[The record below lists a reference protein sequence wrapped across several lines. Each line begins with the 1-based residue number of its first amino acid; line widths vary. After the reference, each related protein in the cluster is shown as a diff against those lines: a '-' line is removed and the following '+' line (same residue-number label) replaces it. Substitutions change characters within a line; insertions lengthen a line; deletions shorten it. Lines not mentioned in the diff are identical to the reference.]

1 MGLSEW
7 VETAVDSTTSR
18 MEGVREIG
26 EETEL
31 ETAERMENS
40 TAMVGVYQCLV
51 VLDKEG
57 EEGKAKG

>member
-26 EETEL
+26 EETVGDS
-31 ETAERMENS
+31 RENGEFNGHGES
-40 TAMVGVYQCLV
+40 LLV
-51 VLDKEG
+51 SG
-57 EEGKAKG
+57 GFGQRG